1 MHIGCLEQMMG
12 DLHLIRD
19 RPDDMRADMS
29 PVIESFQP
37 SPHPRPFIL
46 HEPGGIVLAAA
57 CPAPPAE
64 IHGRGLGIDPLF
76 DFDGAGAVVEFV
88 GDVGG
93 LGGDVADLANEGD
106 LLDFDVVDF
115 ELGVG
120 MRLGGVEDLFDGAG
134 AEGVFRLADVSLV
147 ERRGGGFSTLSV
159 GKEERRV
166 GWEITLFGCE
176 PPCDP
181 DMKPPPPAPP

>member
-37 SPHPRPFIL
+37 SPHPRPFIF

-57 CPAPPAE
+57 SPAPRAE

-93 LGGDVADLANEGD
+93 LGGDVADLADEGD

-147 ERRGGGFSTLSV
+147 ERRGGL
-159 GKEERRV
+159 
-166 GWEITLFGCE
+166 
-176 PPCDP
+176 
-181 DMKPPPPAPP
+181 

>member
-1 MHIGCLEQMMG
+1 M
-12 DLHLIRD
+12 
-19 RPDDMRADMS
+19 
-29 PVIESFQP
+29 
-37 SPHPRPFIL
+37 
-46 HEPGGIVLAAA
+46 
-57 CPAPPAE
+57 
-64 IHGRGLGIDPLF
+64 F

-93 LGGDVADLANEGD
+93 LGGDVADLADEGD

-147 ERRGGGFSTLSV
+147 ERRGGALVHFRW
-159 GKEERRV
+159 ERKSGVWDGR
-166 GWEITLFGCE
+166 L
-176 PPCDP
+176 PCLV
-181 DMKPPPPAPP
+181 ASRLAIRT

>member
-1 MHIGCLEQMMG
+1 M
-12 DLHLIRD
+12 
-19 RPDDMRADMS
+19 
-29 PVIESFQP
+29 
-37 SPHPRPFIL
+37 
-46 HEPGGIVLAAA
+46 
-57 CPAPPAE
+57 
-64 IHGRGLGIDPLF
+64 F

-93 LGGDVADLANEGD
+93 LGGDVADLADEGE

-147 ERRGGGFSTLSV
+147 KRRGGFNATSV
-159 GKEERRV
+159 GRKSV
-166 GWEITLFGCE
+166 WEDGRL
-176 PPCDP
+176 PCLV
-181 DMKPPPPAPP
+181 ASRLAIRT